1 MLTRGRR
8 ESQQNICL
16 TKMLTRGRKESQQN
30 VCLAK
35 MLTQGHRESQ
45 QNICLAK
52 MLTRGRLKRQQNVCL
67 PKMLTLERLKR
78 QQNSCLPKGA
88 LCIHAGIRKGADAV
102 HIAPLI
108 RMVLCYYARKSYL
121 LITSSAISASSSRE
135 SAPSICIS

>member
-1 MLTRGRR
+1 MLTCGRLKSQQNVCLTKMLTRGRLKSQQNICLAKMLTRERLQSQQNSCLPKMLTRGRR
-8 ESQQNICL
+8 ESQQNI
-16 TKMLTRGRKESQQN
+16 
-30 VCLAK
+30 
-35 MLTQGHRESQ
+35 
-45 QNICLAK
+45 
-52 MLTRGRLKRQQNVCL
+52 
-67 PKMLTLERLKR
+67 
-78 QQNSCLPKGA
+78 CLPKGA